1 MLNWGTEW
9 PRCVWSHFWRCRC
22 DEEEGARRKTNY
34 SGMRE
39 RERKKNRKSMEWLWK
54 TFGNRVGAVVR
65 ALAFHQ
71 CGLSWIPGLNVT
83 CAHVGW
89 EFWFSAMLL
98 EVFLVWG
105 GGGVEGGGGIVAVH
119 TSGGSIDSTVLC
131 RLDITSGWVC
141 CSCTLLRKVFLQV
154 LWFPPL
160 MWNPTLICFA
170 IISCDLIRFDLVFP
184 ISRALLSSSS
194 SSS

>member
-1 MLNWGTEW
+1 MKRKEQGEKPTI
-9 PRCVWSHFWRCRC
+9 PVW
-22 DEEEGARRKTNY
+22 E
-34 SGMRE
+34 RE
-39 RERKKNRKSMEWLWK
+39 RERKIGNQWSGYEKPLETGLAQWSERSPSISVAWVGSLDSTSHVHMWVES
-54 TFGNRVGAVVR
+54 FG
-65 ALAFHQ
+65 
-71 CGLSWIPGLNVT
+71 S
-83 CAHVGW
+83 
-89 EFWFSAMLL
+89 LL
-98 EVFLVWG
+98 CSLRFFLFGG